1 MGRSAA
7 NSYKI
12 SFVAAVVFAALCAA
26 APSAWTGGLPSSL
39 ETGQIEGQI
48 VLYPASPVARA
59 GKANQRGVPGRVAVV
74 DGAGAV
80 VKRVA
85 SDESGRFAVDLPPG
99 RYVLR
104 LMSLRRPAVSA
115 PQAVTV
121 TSGRVTRA
129 MLFLDAGIR

>member
-48 VLYPASPVARA
+48 KRGARKETA
-59 GKANQRGVPGRVAVV
+59 
-74 DGAGAV
+74 
-80 VKRVA
+80 KR
-85 SDESGRFAVDLPPG
+85 
-99 RYVLR
+99 
-104 LMSLRRPAVSA
+104 SA
-115 PQAVTV
+115 
-121 TSGRVTRA
+121 
-129 MLFLDAGIR
+129 